1 MRISSIHLQNFKRF
15 TDLTIRDIP
24 PTAKLVLVVGPNGSG
39 KSSLFDALLHWHGLT
54 SGINRQQDQLYYQKQ
69 GDMPFEWSRS
79 VTVSLHPPSRPA
91 PNCVYVRTAYRNDA
105 DFTVNR
111 LQRQADPVNSGEM
124 QQRRLID
131 DDKTVSTN
139 YQRLIYQTMTGVYDE
154 NNNEITV
161 QNLRDSLIGEIRAS
175 MRNVFANLTLN
186 NISDP
191 LGQGSFFFEK
201 GTANSYHYKNLSG
214 GEKAAFDLLI
224 DLHMKRSFY
233 HDAIY
238 CIDEIDVHLHTS
250 VQGRLLRE
258 MAEVIPGDS
267 QLWVTT
273 HSLGALRA
281 AQSIEAE
288 SPGTVCILDFDGV
301 DADSSGTLVPTTLN
315 RVVWDKMLSVTIGD
329 LADHVAPGVIV
340 ICEGSSTGNRRKDF
354 DAKVY
359 DRVLGTHEPGIVFIS
374 GGSAE
379 EVKKAGDY
387 LRNVLSAILPR
398 AKVVSLIDRD
408 DRTATEIGDE
418 ESKHHIVLG
427 KRNLESYLLADDVLW
442 AFVDSIGQPERF
454 NEVVQIRERALRSSQ
469 ARNNPPDDLKSA
481 AGEFYDELRKTFGL
495 QAMGNTAEAFMRDTL
510 APLIR
515 PGMRTYD
522 ELHSCIIAKIEKV
535 AGR

>member
-1 MRISSIHLQNFKRF
+1 MKIDSIHLRNFKRF
-15 TDLTIRDIP
+15 TDLMIRDIP
-24 PTAKLVLVVGPNGSG
+24 ETAKLVLIVGPNGSG
-39 KSSLFDALLHWHGLT
+39 KSSLFDALLHWYRFNSGL
-54 SGINRQQDQLYYQKQ
+54 GGQQDQLYYQKQ
-69 GDMPFEWSRS
+69 SDMPFDWGRS
-79 VTVSLHPPSRPA
+79 VEVSLHPPGLLTT
-91 PNCVYVRTAYRNDA
+91 NCLYVRTAYRNDA

-111 LQRQADPVNSGEM
+111 LQRQADPVSSGQM
-124 QQRRLID
+124 QQLRLID

-154 NNNEITV
+154 NNNERTV
-161 QNLRDSLIGEIRAS
+161 QNLRDSLIGGIRAS
-175 MRNVFANLTLN
+175 MQNVFSDLTLN
-186 NISDP
+186 SISDP

-233 HDAIY
+233 RDAIY

-258 MAEVIPGDS
+258 MVEVIPGDS

-301 DADSSGTLVPTTLN
+301 NADSSGALVPTTLN

-329 LADHVAPGVIV
+329 LADRVAPDVIV

-354 DAKVY
+354 DAEVY
-359 DRVLGTHEPGIVFIS
+359 NRVLGAHEPRTAFIS

-379 EVKKAGDY
+379 EVKKTGDY
-387 LRNVLSAILPR
+387 LRNVLSAILPET
-398 AKVVSLIDRD
+398 KIVSLIDRD

-427 KRNLESYLLADDVLW
+427 KRNLESYLLADDVLRE
-442 AFVDSIGQPERF
+442 FVDSIGQPARF
-454 NEVVQIRERALRSSQ
+454 DEVVQIREQALRSNR
-469 ARNNPPDDLKSA
+469 ARNKPPDDLKSA
-481 AGEFYDELRKTFGL
+481 AGGFYVELKRAFGL
-495 QAMGNTAEAFMRDTL
+495 QGMGNTADAFMRDTL

-515 PGMRTYD
+515 RDMPTYG
-522 ELHSCIIAKIEKV
+522 ELHSCIIGKIK
-535 AGR
+535 RMSPQ